1 MNNNNWSLNVE
12 EVEGKGT
19 CVHVVIN
26 KDVSIDNLEFK
37 LLDDERKIINS
48 MLVNNREIYLCVS
61 LAKPEFVQLGD
72 SVKYVSGS
80 GSEYYG
86 K

>member
-1 MNNNNWSLNVE
+1 VE

-26 KDVSIDNLEFK
+26 EDVSIEGLEFK
-37 LLDDERKIINS
+37 LLDDERKVINS
-48 MLVNNREIYLCVS
+48 MKVNSREIYLCVS

-72 SVKYVSGS
+72 SVKYVDGS
-80 GSEYYG
+80 GKEVYG